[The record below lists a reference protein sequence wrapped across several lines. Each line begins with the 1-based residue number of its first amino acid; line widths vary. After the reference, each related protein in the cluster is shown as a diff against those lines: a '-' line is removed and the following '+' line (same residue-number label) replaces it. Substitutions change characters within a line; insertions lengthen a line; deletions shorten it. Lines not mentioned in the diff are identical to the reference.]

1 MTSRETFTNNY
12 NTNSSAIRRIS
23 INETIN
29 AELEAVGDHNW
40 FAISLS
46 EGESYEF
53 NLIGNNLRD
62 TYLQLRNE
70 NGDIITRDD
79 DSGFGLN
86 SRITFQPTYTGT
98 YYLDAG
104 SYQNL
109 YAGTYSLSTEQT
121 SPQSTTPN
129 NSIDSGDAAFSIS
142 DSPSIVAIL
151 SAQQRS
157 SDPNSDDIYSA
168 DRSTT
173 GRIGIDETLNAELEE
188 IGDRDWFAISLSE
201 GENYEFNLIGN
212 TLIDPYLYLRG
223 ESGSII
229 SHNDDIIEGINRNSS
244 LTFTPSNT
252 EIYYL
257 DVGAWQDNYT
267 GSYALSTRRLPQSDP
282 GFSAIDGWGEVSAKR
297 AFERL
302 LNITIPYVANLGGN
316 LWGVDNV
323 DAPEVWSNNSTFP
336 GATGEGVTIAV
347 IDTGVDLDHPE
358 FNGRITDGYDFVD
371 NDVIADD
378 GHGHG
383 THIAGTIAGNNN
395 DQIGI
400 SGVAPDAQ
408 IMPIRVLDN
417 RGNGSI
423 ANVIEGI
430 IWATD
435 NGADVLNLS
444 LGGGGYS
451 QAMSDAIA
459 YASSNNAVVV
469 MAAGNSGGLSPDYP
483 AVHAINHGIA
493 VGALDQNRNM
503 ASFSNR
509 AGNETLDYLTAP
521 GVNIYSS
528 VPNGSYSKMSGT
540 SMATPHVAGIA
551 ALLKSHDS
559 SLTANEIED
568 LLTGTASN
576 AQLLSN
582 REETTDSLTG
592 STIGLTRN
600 LITLDTLDQ
609 FTQEQL
615 GTQLIGKVKKSSSQ
629 TNEEIMH
636 EISHSNHSIDIDSM
650 ESLGSTSSS
659 FICLDLSYT
668 LASANQKNILTNLLE
683 HNQFEYFEIDYM
695 MTTS

>member
-1 MTSRETFTNNY
+1 M
-12 NTNSSAIRRIS
+12 
-23 INETIN
+23 
-29 AELEAVGDHNW
+29 
-40 FAISLS
+40 
-46 EGESYEF
+46 
-53 NLIGNNLRD
+53 
-62 TYLQLRNE
+62 
-70 NGDIITRDD
+70 
-79 DSGFGLN
+79 
-86 SRITFQPTYTGT
+86 
-98 YYLDAG
+98 
-104 SYQNL
+104 
-109 YAGTYSLSTEQT
+109 
-121 SPQSTTPN
+121 
-129 NSIDSGDAAFSIS
+129 
-142 DSPSIVAIL
+142 
-151 SAQQRS
+151 
-157 SDPNSDDIYSA
+157 
-168 DRSTT
+168 
-173 GRIGIDETLNAELEE
+173 
-188 IGDRDWFAISLSE
+188 
-201 GENYEFNLIGN
+201 
-212 TLIDPYLYLRG
+212 
-223 ESGSII
+223 
-229 SHNDDIIEGINRNSS
+229 
-244 LTFTPSNT
+244 
-252 EIYYL
+252 
-257 DVGAWQDNYT
+257 
-267 GSYALSTRRLPQSDP
+267 
-282 GFSAIDGWGEVSAKR
+282 
-297 AFERL
+297 
-302 LNITIPYVANLGGN
+302 ANLGGN

-323 DAPEVWSNNSTFP
+323 DAPEVWSDSSTFP
-336 GATGEGVTIAV
+336 GVTGEGVTIAV

-383 THIAGTIAGNNN
+383 THVAGTIAGNNN

-451 QAMSDAIA
+451 QAMADAIA

-559 SLTANEIED
+559 YLTANEIED
-568 LLTGTASN
+568 LLIGTASN

-615 GTQLIGKVKKSSSQ
+615 GTRLIGKIEKSSSQ

-636 EISHSNHSIDIDSM
+636 EISHSISSIDIDSM
-650 ESLGSTSSS
+650 EPLGSISSN
-659 FICLDLSYT
+659 FISLDLSCT

-683 HNQFEYFEIDYM
+683 NNQFEYFEIDYM